1 MWKAN
6 ILTIFPEM
14 FPATLGHSLA
24 GKALEKN
31 IWELNVKNIRDYAL
45 GVHKTVDDKPFG
57 GGAGMVM
64 KPDVLGRAI
73 DDTASNTH
81 LIYMSPRGRLFNQ
94 RIAEELITKDITII
108 CGRFEGIDQR
118 VIDKYDIDEISI
130 GNFVLSGGEV
140 AALTMLDACV
150 RLLPDVVGGEGGVE
164 EESFGKGEYENL
176 LEYPHY
182 TRPAEWEGLKVPEV
196 LLSGNHGEIEKWRLE
211 QAKEATKK
219 RKDLLNKLSE

>member
-14 FPATLGHSLA
+14 FPSMLGHSLA
-24 GKALEKN
+24 GRALEKE
-31 IWELNVKNIRDYAL
+31 IWQLNVTNIRDYAE
-45 GVHKTVDDKPFG
+45 GIHRTVDDKPFG

-73 DDTASNTH
+73 DDTAKNTH
-81 LIYMSPRGRLFNQ
+81 LIYMTPKGRLFNQ
-94 RIAEELITKDITII
+94 RIAEELITKDITIL

-118 VIDKYDIDEISI
+118 IIDKYDIDEISI

-140 AALTMLDACV
+140 GALTLLDACV
-150 RLLPDVVGGEGGVE
+150 RLLPNVIGASEGIIN
-164 EESFGKGEYENL
+164 ESFGKGEYEEL

-182 TRPAEWEGLKVPEV
+182 TRPAKWQGMKVPDV
-196 LLSGNHGEIEKWRLE
+196 LTSGNHAEIKKWRLE

-219 RKDLLNKLSE
+219 RKDLWNKYKG